1 MCFSTCL
8 KIHLVQTHYRY
19 STLQIQHTK
28 DKCTD
33 TLQIQHTTDTA
44 QAQIQ
49 HTKAWE
55 QKSGIRI
62 ASQLGTSNPN
72 CGMKSQERGGA
83 GPR

>member
-1 MCFSTCL
+1 MFKDTFS
-8 KIHLVQTHYRY
+8 
-19 STLQIQHTK
+19 
-28 DKCTD
+28 TD

-62 ASQLGTSNPN
+62 ASQLGTAVRLI
-72 CGMKSQERGGA
+72 QIAE
-83 GPR
+83 